1 MFCELPNLLVV
12 RNLDRF
18 LCKARKVLFII
29 RNPSQEQRDLETDK
43 LCTFGF
49 CSKLKDEKNDLVDIN
64 ETRESMKRLRGAL
77 GVLLER
83 KLGFSVFN
91 HQT

>member
-1 MFCELPNLLVV
+1 MFCELPDLLVV

-18 LCKARKVLFII
+18 LCKAKKVLFII

-64 ETRESMKRLRGAL
+64 ETRQHEKTQRSSGRPL
-77 GVLLER
+77 GKKTRV
-83 KLGFSVFN
+83 FSL
-91 HQT
+91 